1 MTESRR
7 YPPRPVLGVG
17 AVIFAPDGRVV
28 LVRRGNEP
36 LVGTWTLP
44 GGAVETGETLE
55 EAVVR
60 EVLEETGLEVGPGAI
75 LEVVE
80 HMERDDTGAVLFHFV
95 IVDFLCAWRS
105 GVLAAGSDAGAVTL
119 VACDDLE
126 RPDVTQKTRDVIARG
141 RTHVA
146 AAAESNPRR

>member
-1 MTESRR
+1 MTDSRR

-17 AVIFAPDGRVV
+17 AVIFTSDARVV
-28 LVRRGNEP
+28 LVRRGHEP
-36 LVGTWTLP
+36 LVDTWTLP

-60 EVLEETGLEVGPGAI
+60 EVREETGLDVRPSAI

-80 HMERDDTGAVLFHFV
+80 HIERDDTGAILFHFV
-95 IVDFLCAWRS
+95 IVDFLCVWES
-105 GVLAAGSDAGAVTL
+105 GVLAAGSDAGDATL
-119 VACDDLE
+119 VPCDDLE

-141 RTHVA
+141 QIHA
-146 AAAESNPRR
+146 AAAGGPGWRR

>member
-28 LVRRGNEP
+28 LVRRGHEP

-60 EVLEETGLEVGPGAI
+60 EVLEETGLVVRPDAI

-80 HMERDDTGAVLFHFV
+80 HMERDETGAILFHFV
-95 IVDFLCAWRS
+95 IVDFLCEWRS
-105 GVLAAGSDAGAVTL
+105 GALAAGSDAGDAIL
-119 VACDDLE
+119 VDCDDLE
-126 RPDVTQKTRDVIARG
+126 RPDVTPKTRDVIARG
-141 RTHVA
+141 RTHAA
-146 AAAESNPRR
+146 AAAESRLRR